1 MWIFCVLLLLY
12 FRLLLL
18 LPFAS
23 FSTVNP
29 NEFLVSFSFR
39 LFYDYYFP
47 FFIGVHTITIHTM
60 NFEDSFMLLQLLIS
74 RDFQVAESA
83 HSRADRFK
91 FTD

>member
-1 MWIFCVLLLLY
+1 
-12 FRLLLL
+12 
-18 LPFAS
+18 
-23 FSTVNP
+23 
-29 NEFLVSFSFR
+29 
-39 LFYDYYFP
+39 
-47 FFIGVHTITIHTM
+47 M